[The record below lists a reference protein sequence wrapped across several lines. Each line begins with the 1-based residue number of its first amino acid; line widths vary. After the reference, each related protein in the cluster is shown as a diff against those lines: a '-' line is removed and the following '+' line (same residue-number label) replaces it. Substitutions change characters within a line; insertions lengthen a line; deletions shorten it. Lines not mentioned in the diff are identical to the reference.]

1 MELTQQLLDIPIEH
15 MSNVFGKFDAWL
27 KQIEKYLQ
35 VTMVVRDGSLKIM
48 GEDKNVEAAQK
59 VLTELLAMS
68 QRGNDITEQTVTY
81 ALEMCGYI
89 QLCSRKPHRHPG
101 NIRKMISKQYFCI
114 FTVNLTLS
122 HAIPDL
128 LLCQKFCQKLRGILI
143 IAGYFHRP
151 DKA

>member
-81 ALEMCGYI
+81 ALENVR
-89 QLCSRKPHRHPG
+89 L
-101 NIRKMISKQYFCI
+101 
-114 FTVNLTLS
+114 
-122 HAIPDL
+122 
-128 LLCQKFCQKLRGILI
+128 QKEST
-143 IAGYFHRP
+143 AGGRQ
-151 DKA
+151 

>member
-35 VTMVVRDGSLKIM
+35 VTLVVRDGSLKIM
-48 GEDKNVEAAQK
+48 GADKNVEAAQK

-81 ALEMCGYI
+81 ALEM
-89 QLCSRKPHRHPG
+89 
-101 NIRKMISKQYFCI
+101 
-114 FTVNLTLS
+114 
-122 HAIPDL
+122 
-128 LLCQKFCQKLRGILI
+128 
-143 IAGYFHRP
+143 
-151 DKA
+151 

>member
-59 VLTELLAMS
+59 VLTELLARS
-68 QRGNDITEQTVTY
+68 QRGKDIT
-81 ALEMCGYI
+81 
-89 QLCSRKPHRHPG
+89 
-101 NIRKMISKQYFCI
+101 
-114 FTVNLTLS
+114 
-122 HAIPDL
+122 
-128 LLCQKFCQKLRGILI
+128 
-143 IAGYFHRP
+143 
-151 DKA
+151 

>member
-68 QRGNDITEQTVTY
+68 MYSYVRLSIDRCTATY
-81 ALEMCGYI
+81 
-89 QLCSRKPHRHPG
+89 
-101 NIRKMISKQYFCI
+101 
-114 FTVNLTLS
+114 V
-122 HAIPDL
+122 
-128 LLCQKFCQKLRGILI
+128 
-143 IAGYFHRP
+143 
-151 DKA
+151 

>member
-81 ALEMCGYI
+81 ALEERIHCWRQTVKLSVI
-89 QLCSRKPHRHPG
+89 LCRENR
-101 NIRKMISKQYFCI
+101 
-114 FTVNLTLS
+114 
-122 HAIPDL
+122 
-128 LLCQKFCQKLRGILI
+128 
-143 IAGYFHRP
+143 
-151 DKA
+151 